1 MLQKLDVV
9 RKAINDTLT
18 EAVHVQIM
26 MNALPKRLPPPSKK
40 TTADNQ
46 NNQNDD
52 EEDYDQ
58 HYNDGRRRRIRRR
71 LIKEEEEDDDVN
83 DETEIDQNV
92 VATVLNTVYV
102 QDPDMLFHNEMVLN
116 RHEKKNDPRRRRIM
130 RYLHLKKK
138 KKKKTT
144 TKKTKRRRGMSRN
157 STTNKT
163 SFALPNKPP
172 PLTVVIH
179 QKILS
184 MPCLTRKLSFS
195 QTTNIGV
202 DMCVG
207 CSLSLSL
214 SLSCRQRGAFGKRYH
229 HGVEKDPDIRRNTPL
244 WVCFVVS
251 VSFLNQWGQDKWY
264 PPPPPP

>member
-1 MLQKLDVV
+1 M
-9 RKAINDTLT
+9 
-18 EAVHVQIM
+18 
-26 MNALPKRLPPPSKK
+26 
-40 TTADNQ
+40 
-46 NNQNDD
+46 
-52 EEDYDQ
+52 
-58 HYNDGRRRRIRRR
+58 
-71 LIKEEEEDDDVN
+71 
-83 DETEIDQNV
+83 
-92 VATVLNTVYV
+92 
-102 QDPDMLFHNEMVLN
+102 HNEMVLN
-116 RHEKKNDPRRRRIM
+116 RYEKKNDPRRRRIM
-130 RYLHLKKK
+130 RYLHLKKKK

-214 SLSCRQRGAFGKRYH
+214 SLVAKGARSENGTTMASKRTRIYVETPPFGFVLLFLFPFSINGGRTSGILPPPHRNSFWQRLRFHLKMMHEHLGRQRGARLDARK
-229 HGVEKDPDIRRNTPL
+229 KISISTLLPDNVLQKT
-244 WVCFVVS
+244 C
-251 VSFLNQWGQDKWY
+251 
-264 PPPPPP
+264 